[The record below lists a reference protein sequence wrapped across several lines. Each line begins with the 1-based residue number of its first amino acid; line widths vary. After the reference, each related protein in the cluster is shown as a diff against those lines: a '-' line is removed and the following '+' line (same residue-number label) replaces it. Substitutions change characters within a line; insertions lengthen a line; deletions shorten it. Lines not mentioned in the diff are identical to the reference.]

1 MGYFEQR
8 RTNLTHLRQRLVAVQ
23 GSQLD
28 RKRQRAISFTAK
40 LDAMSPL
47 KVLTRGYAMT
57 QTADGDLVRSVQQIH
72 TGDQLKISLSDG
84 VVSAAVTDIQEVP

>member
-1 MGYFEQR
+1 M
-8 RTNLTHLRQRLVAVQ
+8 L
-23 GSQLD
+23 
-28 RKRQRAISFTAK
+28 
-40 LDAMSPL
+40 P
-47 KVLTRGYAMT
+47 RGYAMT